1 MRNLVEQLST
11 YAAYHRH
18 PRNVL
23 IHCVGIPLIVVATA
37 VLLSRPSIFAM
48 GWAFTPAL
56 AVAVCAAAYYF
67 WLDLGLGVLMALL
80 LGLAVWFGTW
90 SAALPTPT
98 WLAIGLGGFV
108 VGWVLQGVGHLIEGR
123 KPAFVDDLM
132 GLAIGPLFVVAEVLF
147 WLGFRPGLRSALAA
161 ATDTDALL
169 IEDKDAS

>member
-23 IHCVGIPLIVVATA
+23 IHCVGIPLIVAATA
-37 VLLSRPSIFAM
+37 VLLSRPSVSAV
-48 GWAFTPAL
+48 GWVFTPAL
-56 AVAVCAAAYYF
+56 AVAVCGLAYYL
-67 WLDLGLGVLMALL
+67 WLDLGLGLLMALL
-80 LGLAVWFGTW
+80 LGLALWLGAW
-90 SAALPTPT
+90 SAAQPTQT

-108 VGWVLQGVGHLIEGR
+108 VGWVLQGVGHVIEGR
-123 KPAFVDDLM
+123 KPAFVDDLA

-147 WLGFRPGLRSALAA
+147 WLGFRHSLRSELAA
-161 ATDTDALL
+161 IAGADALL

>member
-1 MRNLVEQLST
+1 MRNLVEHLSS

-23 IHCVGIPLIVVATA
+23 IHCVGIPLIVAATA
-37 VLLSRPSIFAM
+37 VLLSRPSVSAM
-48 GWAFTPAL
+48 GWTFTPAL
-56 AVAVCAAAYYF
+56 AVAVCAAAYYI
-67 WLDLGLGVLMALL
+67 WLDLGLGLLMALL
-80 LGLAVWFGTW
+80 GFAVWFGAW

-132 GLAIGPLFVVAEVLF
+132 GLAIGPIFVVAELLLG
-147 WLGFRPGLRSALAA
+147 LGFRHKLRSELAA
-161 ATDTDALL
+161 VAGTDALH